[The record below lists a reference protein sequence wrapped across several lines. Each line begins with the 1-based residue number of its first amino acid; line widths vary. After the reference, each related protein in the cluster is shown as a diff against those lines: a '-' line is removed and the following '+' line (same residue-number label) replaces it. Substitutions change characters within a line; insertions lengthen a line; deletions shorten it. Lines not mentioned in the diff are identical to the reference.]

1 MQRPNAYE
9 QMQRETLEGRELEAS
24 VLFRGAQKLRQ
35 CARKW
40 ESSHTTEFDDN
51 VTEAL
56 QFNQRLWSFLQVE
69 LGDPANPLP
78 ETLRLNLL
86 RLSKF
91 IDKRI
96 FTLFAGGG
104 TVDDLLAVAR
114 VNERIAEA
122 LQVGTPQSKSARDEV
137 ESDEV
142 LSSGRL
148 LDIAG

>member
-1 MQRPNAYE
+1 MHQAKIYE
-9 QMQRETLEGRELEAS
+9 QVQRETLEGRELEAL

-40 ESSHTTEFDDN
+40 EENHTTEFDD
-51 VTEAL
+51 TLTDTL

-69 LGDPANPLP
+69 VSNPANALP

-104 TVDDLLAVAR
+104 TVEDLLSIAR

-122 LQVGTPQSKSARDEV
+122 LQVTTAL
-137 ESDEV
+137 SDPTQEEAAA
-142 LSSGRL
+142 SSTVS
-148 LDIAG
+148 LDVAG